1 MQYGRRKWLK
11 RLHNDYRIMKHLKIK
26 VYGKVQGVYY
36 RATAVEKAKLYGVN
50 GFTRNEPDGTVY
62 IEVEGEDAMVDKF
75 VAWCYIGPTRSVV
88 ENVVIVEGEIKNYQ
102 NFITVR
108 IA

>member
-1 MQYGRRKWLK
+1 
-11 RLHNDYRIMKHLKIK
+11 MKHLKIK

-50 GFTRNEPDGTVY
+50 GFTRNEPDGSVY
-62 IEVEGEDAMVDKF
+62 IEVEGEEERIEKF

-88 ENVVIVEGEIKNYQ
+88 ENVIIIEGEIKNYQ

-108 IA
+108 IV